1 MLQRRRIPR
10 SLTAVAVFAAAC
22 GREEGP
28 ARAPAEAGTPVTV
41 TAAPTSTPVSRDA
54 CTLITKPEAEAILG
68 VTVTPTPRDADP
80 GQSMCYYDARENPGF
95 GLTVRWS
102 GGTHELDLIRKTNP
116 AAGGMMKES
125 GMHAPTVNAIM
136 ALEPVESLGDEAYF
150 NMRESYA
157 RKGDVLLDFLLQEM
171 VLSQISTG
179 HAEPPAGL
187 REKWTA
193 LARKA
198 LARL

>member
-1 MLQRRRIPR
+1 MLQGRRIPR
-10 SLTAVAVFAAAC
+10 SLAIVALLAAAC
-22 GREEGP
+22 GRAERP
-28 ARAPAEAGTPVTV
+28 THPPAETGAPVGASTSAAATPI
-41 TAAPTSTPVSRDA
+41 ARDA
-54 CTLITKPEAEAILG
+54 CTLITKPEAEATLG

-80 GQSMCYYDARENPGF
+80 GQSMCYYDAGESPGF

-102 GGTHELDLIRKTNP
+102 GGTRELELIKTTSP
-116 AAGGMMKES
+116 AAGGMMKEG
-125 GMHAPTVNAIM
+125 GMHAPTVNALM
-136 ALEPVESLGDEAYF
+136 ALEPVDSLGDEAYF

-179 HAEPPAGL
+179 HADPPAGL
-187 REKWTA
+187 REKWIA

-198 LARL
+198 LTRL

>member
-1 MLQRRRIPR
+1 MLRRRR
-10 SLTAVAVFAAAC
+10 FTGSAAAVALLAAAC
-22 GREEGP
+22 GRE
-28 ARAPAEAGTPVTV
+28 ARRDHPPAETGTPVAATEV
-41 TAAPTSTPVSRDA
+41 AAATAVARDA
-54 CTLITKPEAEAILG
+54 CSLITKPEAEAILG

-80 GQSMCYYDARENPGF
+80 GQSMCYYDAGENPGF

-102 GGTHELDLIRKTNP
+102 GGTRELELVRQTNP

-125 GMHAPTVNAIM
+125 GMHAPTVSTLM
-136 ALEPVESLGDEAYF
+136 ALEPVENVGDEAYF
-150 NMRESYA
+150 NMRESYV

>member
-1 MLQRRRIPR
+1 MLQIRRIPH
-10 SLTAVAVFAAAC
+10 SLTVIALLGAGC
-22 GREEGP
+22 GREEPP
-28 ARAPAEAGTPVTV
+28 ARPAAETGTPVAV
-41 TAAPTSTPVSRDA
+41 TAAAPSTPVARDA

-80 GQSMCYYDARENPGF
+80 GQSMCYYDAGENPGF

-102 GGTHELDLIRKTNP
+102 GGTRELELIKTTSP

-125 GMHAPTVNAIM
+125 GMHAPTVNALM